1 MADYT
6 IIADVSE
13 KLIEMLQKEL
23 VPEFISGKDGVALC
37 SPADKSDVT
46 LGLFLFD
53 IRESEEIR
61 RSSAVISGMSKM
73 QYPPIFL
80 NLYYMIT
87 AYTTGEIRFRMSS
100 EERILGRVIQY
111 FHDYPLISID
121 DIDPADMSG
130 VDLRIEMLRL
140 DAEQKSKIWNF
151 PNIPYKTSI
160 FYKVSPVS
168 IDSAR
173 KKEIIRVRQAQIN
186 ISQGRMAQNNM
197 TQGNMTQGNLTQDS
211 MTQGNL
217 TRKEETV

>member
-6 IIADVSE
+6 VIADVSE
-13 KLIEMLQKEL
+13 KLIEMLQKEF
-23 VPEFISGKDGVALC
+23 VPEFVSGKDGIALC
-37 SPADKSDVT
+37 SPSDKSDVT
-46 LGLFLFD
+46 IGLFLFD

-61 RSSAVISGMSKM
+61 RSSVITSGMNQI

-87 AYTTGEIRFRMSS
+87 AYTTGDVRFRMIS
-100 EERILGRVIQY
+100 EEKILGRVIQY
-111 FHDYPLISID
+111 FHDYPLIPID
-121 DIDPADMSG
+121 DIDPSDMSG

-160 FYKVSPVS
+160 YYKVSPIS

-173 KKEIIRVRQAQIN
+173 RKEITRVRQVKIN
-186 ISQGRMAQNNM
+186 VS
-197 TQGNMTQGNLTQDS
+197 S
-211 MTQGNL
+211 
-217 TRKEETV
+217 KEEDS

>member
-13 KLIEMLQKEL
+13 KLIGLLKKEF
-23 VPEFISGKDGVALC
+23 VPEFISSKDGIALC

-61 RSSAVISGMSKM
+61 RSSAVISGMNKM

-80 NLYYMIT
+80 NLYYMVT
-87 AYTTGEIRFRMSS
+87 AYTAGDVRFRMSS

-121 DIDPADMSG
+121 DIDPGDMNG

-151 PNIPYKTSI
+151 PNVPYKTSI

-173 KKEIIRVRQAQIN
+173 KKEVIRVKQAQIN
-186 ISQGRMAQNNM
+186 VAQSNMSQGNM
-197 TQGNMTQGNLTQDS
+197 SQGNMSQGNMTQKG
-211 MTQGNL
+211 
-217 TRKEETV
+217 ETV

>member
-13 KLIEMLQKEL
+13 KLIEMLQQEF
-23 VPEFISGKDGVALC
+23 VPEFISGRDGIALC
-37 SPADKSDVT
+37 SPADKSDAT

-61 RSSAVISGMSKM
+61 RSSAVANGMKQM

-80 NLYYMIT
+80 SLYYMVT
-87 AYTTGEIRFRMSS
+87 AYTTGDVRFRMSS

-111 FHDYPLISID
+111 FHDYPLIPID
-121 DIDPADMSG
+121 DVAPSDMSG

-151 PNIPYKTSI
+151 PNIPYRASI

-173 KKEIIRVRQAQIN
+173 KKEITRVRQVEIN
-186 ISQGRMAQNNM
+186 I
-197 TQGNMTQGNLTQDS
+197 DS
-211 MTQGNL
+211 
-217 TRKEETV
+217 KEETI